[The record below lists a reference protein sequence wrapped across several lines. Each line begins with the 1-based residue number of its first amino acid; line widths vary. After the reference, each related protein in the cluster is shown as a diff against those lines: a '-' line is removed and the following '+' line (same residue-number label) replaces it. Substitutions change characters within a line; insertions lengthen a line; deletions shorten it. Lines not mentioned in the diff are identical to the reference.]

1 MNSATPLK
9 AIIFDLDD
17 TLLDRTATFEKYIP
31 CFARRYAQD
40 LAPCELEKL
49 RAIILDAD
57 GKGYRPRP
65 EVMAIL
71 RTILPWITAPSIEAL
86 LNSYAEDFLA
96 CLCPAEGLLDTLH
109 AIKNRG
115 LKTAIITNG
124 PVPRQRNKIARLGI
138 DHLIDIVIVSDEV
151 GIKKPDSRIYELALS
166 QLQCN
171 ANQVLMIGDN
181 PDFDVIAPI
190 QLGMQA
196 LWLPRMLDWP
206 DDKPRCGQQ
215 IASLRDL
222 IAILD

>member
-1 MNSATPLK
+1 
-9 AIIFDLDD
+9 
-17 TLLDRTATFEKYIP
+17 
-31 CFARRYAQD
+31 
-40 LAPCELEKL
+40 
-49 RAIILDAD
+49 
-57 GKGYRPRP
+57 
-65 EVMAIL
+65 MAIL
-71 RTILPWITAPSIEAL
+71 RTTLPWKTTPSIEAL
-86 LNSYAEDFLA
+86 LSSYAEDFLA